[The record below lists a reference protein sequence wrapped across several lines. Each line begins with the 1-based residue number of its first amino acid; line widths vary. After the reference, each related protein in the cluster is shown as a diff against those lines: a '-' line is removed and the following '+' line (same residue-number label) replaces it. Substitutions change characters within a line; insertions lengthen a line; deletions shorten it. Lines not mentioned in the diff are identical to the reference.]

1 MPLAHCH
8 CVQVA
13 VEATAREKAARIREE
28 QEAAAAAAA
37 ARQAAELAAK
47 RDTIMQQRAQELAPK
62 KSLRVGAWG
71 VTRPALLAAPASR
84 PTCHCPCCSGH

>member
-1 MPLAHCH
+1 
-8 CVQVA
+8 VA

-62 KSLRVGAWG
+62 KPLRVGGGIESPAQLPG
-71 VTRPALLAAPASR
+71 AILSGTRQMPLW
-84 PTCHCPCCSGH
+84 